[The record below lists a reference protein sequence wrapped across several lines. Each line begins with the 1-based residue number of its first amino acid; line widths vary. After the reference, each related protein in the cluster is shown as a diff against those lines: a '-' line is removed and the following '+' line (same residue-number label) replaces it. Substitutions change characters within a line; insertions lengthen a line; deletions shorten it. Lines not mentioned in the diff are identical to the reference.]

1 MTVDSKLRK
10 ASESVRQARRQARF
24 TSHPP
29 NRRHQTTRNMV
40 LAAATAFVVVA
51 VLAIPGLLLGGMDKP
66 SVSDV
71 AASPGPSSTGAIGGD
86 GPFFAVDD
94 PQWTLDYA
102 WQIAPGDGSSF
113 VLYTNGNR
121 QITTMTGEVA
131 DEAIFQMRELDAAS
145 VASDI
150 DSVDIY
156 EWNEGVSYVWQT
168 TDGTEVVVT
177 FGQMSP
183 LEAQSLTAAVTSI
196 DEEAFV
202 DMVETN
208 PATPTTVASAVT
220 DS

>member
-1 MTVDSKLRK
+1 MTVDSKLRE

-24 TSHPP
+24 TSHAPV
-29 NRRHQTTRNMV
+29 RRHQTTRKMV

-51 VLAIPGLLLGGMDKP
+51 VLAIPGLLLSGVDEP

-71 AASPGPSSTGAIGGD
+71 AAGPGPSSTGAIGGD
-86 GPFFAVDD
+86 GPFFAIDD

-113 VLYTNGNR
+113 VLYNNGNR
-121 QITTMTGEVA
+121 QVTTMTGEVA
-131 DEAIFQMRELDAAS
+131 SEAILQMRELNAES

-150 DSVDIY
+150 ASVDVY

-168 TDGTEVVVT
+168 TDGTDVVVT
-177 FGQMSP
+177 FGQMSSD
-183 LEAQSLTAAVTSI
+183 EAQTLAAVVTSV
-196 DEEAFV
+196 DEETFV

-208 PATPTTVASAVT
+208 PATPTTVATAES

>member
-1 MTVDSKLRK
+1 MSVDTKLRE
-10 ASESVRQARRQARF
+10 ASESVRQARRQAQF

-29 NRRHQTTRNMV
+29 NRRHQTKRKMV
-40 LAAATAFVVVA
+40 LVAATAFVVLA
-51 VLAIPGLLLGGMDKP
+51 VLAIPGLFLSGIDEP
-66 SVSDV
+66 SLSDV
-71 AASPGPSSTGAIGGD
+71 AAGPGPSSTSAIGGD

-113 VLYTNGNR
+113 VLYTNGSR

-131 DEAIFQMRELDAAS
+131 DEAITQMRELNAES

-150 DSVDIY
+150 ASVDAY

-168 TDGTEVVVT
+168 TDGTDVVVT
-177 FGQMSP
+177 FGQMS
-183 LEAQSLTAAVTSI
+183 LDEAQSLAAEVTSV
-196 DEEAFV
+196 DEETFV

-208 PATPTTVASAVT
+208 PATPTTVATAHS